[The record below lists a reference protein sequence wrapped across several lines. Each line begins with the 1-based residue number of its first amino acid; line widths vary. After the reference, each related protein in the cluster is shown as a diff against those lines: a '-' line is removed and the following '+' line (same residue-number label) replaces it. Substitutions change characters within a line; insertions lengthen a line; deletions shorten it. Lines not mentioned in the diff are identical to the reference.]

1 MKSGTMRMRRRE
13 MLALTGLG
21 LVGGLA
27 HFSNSQ
33 EPATG
38 GGGPETATD
47 LSSWEGVRALFPL
60 SPEYAH
66 FAGMLLAS
74 HPRPVREALEAHR
87 RGLDDNPTLY
97 LLRNNRRLED
107 EVRRAAADYLG
118 ARPQEIAL
126 TDSTTMG
133 LGLVY
138 NGVRIR
144 SDQEILTTQHDYYST
159 RMSLRYKAARSG
171 ASLRKLTLFENLDS
185 VTEDGLVEA
194 VLDAVRRQTRVLALT
209 WVHSSTG
216 LKLPI
221 RRISEGLARINARR
235 SEEDRVL
242 LCVDGVH
249 ALGVED
255 FEVEGLGCDF
265 LIAGTHKWLFGP
277 RGTGIIWGHPRAH
290 AAVEPTIPTF
300 TFVRGAGWGGNMTPG
315 GFHSFEHRWA
325 LAQAFELHQRIGK
338 ARVTQRL
345 HALGRQLKEG
355 LAAMSH
361 VRLHTPMDEN
371 LSAAIVCFDV
381 AGMRPRQAVARLL
394 DRGIIASRTPYR
406 PSLVRFSPGLFNTPE
421 EIERALEAVR
431 ALG

>member
-1 MKSGTMRMRRRE
+1 MRIRRRE
-13 MLALTGLG
+13 MLTLTGLG
-21 LVGGLA
+21 LAGGMASL
-27 HFSNSQ
+27 SLRQ

-38 GGGPETATD
+38 GSGFETAPD
-47 LSSWEGVRALFPL
+47 LTGWEAVRALFPL
-60 SPEYAH
+60 SPAYAH
-66 FAGMLLAS
+66 LAGLLLTS
-74 HPRPVREALEAHR
+74 HPRPVQEAIEAHR
-87 RGLDDNPTLY
+87 RGLDENPALY
-97 LLRNNRRLED
+97 MVRHNSRLEL
-107 EVRRAAADYLG
+107 EVRRAAAGYLG

-126 TDSTTMG
+126 TDSTTLG

-144 SDQEILTTQHDYYST
+144 SNQELLTTAHDYYAT
-159 RMSLRYKAARSG
+159 RLALRYKAARSG
-171 ASLRKLTLFENLDS
+171 ASLRKLTLYEDLDS

-194 VLDAVRRQTRVLALT
+194 VLDAVRPGTRVVALT

-221 RRISEGLARINARR
+221 RRIAEGLAALNARR
-235 SEEDRVL
+235 DEEDRAL

-255 FEVEGLGCDF
+255 FEVGGLGCDV
-265 LIAGTHKWLFGP
+265 LVAGTHKWLFGP

-300 TFVRGAGWGGNMTPG
+300 TFARGSGWGGDMTPG

-325 LAQAFELHQRIGK
+325 LTRAFELHQRLGK

-355 LAAMSH
+355 LARMPH

-371 LSAAIVCFDV
+371 LSAAIVCFQV
-381 AGMRPRQAVARLL
+381 AGMRPRQAVERLL
-394 DRGIIASRTPYR
+394 EHGIIASRTPYR
-406 PSLVRFSPGLFNTPE
+406 PSLVRLTPSLFNTPE
-421 EIERALEAVR
+421 EMERALEAVR